1 MSILNGKN
9 VLLGVTG
16 GIAAYKTASL
26 VRLFVKSGANIKV
39 VMTPAAKE
47 FVTPLTLS
55 TLSKNPVHSTFTNE
69 EDDNAIW
76 NNHVDL
82 GLWPMFLLLHQPQQ
96 IPYLK

>member
-39 VMTPAAKE
+39 VMRY
-47 FVTPLTLS
+47 
-55 TLSKNPVHSTFTNE
+55 
-69 EDDNAIW
+69 I
-76 NNHVDL
+76 
-82 GLWPMFLLLHQPQQ
+82 LLLQMKKM
-96 IPYLK
+96 IMLLGIIM